1 MKRVLVSELP
11 ECDICRIE
19 GYDPVRKA
27 RYNSPTRMG
36 KWANL
41 CTTHFRD
48 HGYGQTAMVE
58 KFEVRK

>member
-1 MKRVLVSELP
+1 
-11 ECDICRIE
+11 
-19 GYDPVRKA
+19 
-27 RYNSPTRMG
+27 MG